1 MDGKGNLITVNLKYS
16 GSFKKDK
23 FDGIGLLLDSEGNI
37 YDGEFI
43 EGMKQGVGKLN
54 FANKDLYVG
63 NFKDNLFDG
72 R

>member
-43 EGMKQGVGKLN
+43 EGMK
-54 FANKDLYVG
+54 
-63 NFKDNLFDG
+63 
-72 R
+72 